1 MICLSCKHL
10 ITDDLTY
17 CPYCHVQLNAEK
29 LRFIKYIGEADSLV
43 GYQKSYKLILLRT
56 IFEYINLGQ
65 ELSVDSIMYK
75 IKDFYLN
82 RVHNGLS
89 PDYDVNDRIQNI
101 SESTSIYEIWAV
113 FKTNPYNVINNQGFL
128 FLEKNSSGELI
139 FVLPDDIMLAL
150 TKIECENIIDL
161 LNKKLALYYSKYEND
176 GKKIN
181 NEQEPS
187 SHDQD
192 SCIATDE
199 KQDAGISDIDIL
211 IEHTPLSTR
220 AKNCLLRSGYKYF
233 KDILD
238 MTEDALYSIRNIGYR
253 TVQEIQDLILNY
265 KNGNIKLHNII
276 STGNSDGT
284 NLLDI
289 SDRIIDPTALCCA
302 LDDTDLSVRAKN
314 VLTRAGYKLV
324 EDIVELTEEEL
335 IAYRNLG
342 YITLHE
348 ILDFIKSVRIANGL
362 QKVADESDDG
372 GLTQLI
378 KHTELGTRA
387 QNALTQAGYRVVGD
401 MLEITEPQLR
411 QLPGLGEGTVE
422 EILSF
427 VISLKMKLA
436 NEAPY
441 AEQNSFELIKY
452 PYINISAECEQIPV
466 TVLSYFGVPNIILRK
481 LQGNGIYKLE
491 QLKKLDY
498 AQIKLAMGDDWIKL
512 LHFTL
517 EEFYDGAVSA
527 TKYFLDN
534 IYKEEDLSFIV
545 ERSRGATLQEIGNK
559 HGMTRE
565 GVRGKIEKP
574 LKAIKPMA
582 VCLITSIINRSQS
595 QFITLQD
602 VYDIYDNDEY
612 DAIIYYAL
620 KESEE
625 IEAIE
630 SLGLFFLKTQVS
642 YNESLCVA
650 IKEYVGEGVLWYR
663 HVEQLLE
670 ILQEKNIA
678 FVDLDDIWLYMLSI
692 GYKVYGEYVAPHTV
706 SYGVLLGIIVD
717 EEFPNGIYLSDVNAI
732 AQLRRRAKERFGNL
746 NLPEE
751 DRALVARVSDSLVIC
766 DRGKCI
772 SPNRVAIDVA
782 TLDVIKEYIDNSQN
796 DIIYYQALF
805 NQFEG
810 LLAMTSDIQN
820 YHYLHGV
827 LKLYYYSEYT
837 FARDYLQKSDG
848 GSKGSLSNRIY
859 DYIIQK
865 ERAVSRDELKA
876 HLSITS
882 DSMIFNA
889 INADNRM
896 FQWEFNYYNCLGNI
910 RTTPHEEDLLRD
922 MVEEIFSEN
931 QNYGSAKLLYER
943 SMNYMP
949 DMLERNR
956 VINSTNMFYLAC
968 VYIGNKYHFRFPH
981 ILPQDSKLS
990 NTEEIAKKFVG
1001 TPDIIR
1007 WDEFSSMSDRYG
1019 WGYGTGLMIF
1029 NNIIKDG
1036 YCRISPQKY
1045 IRKEKL
1051 SISTQQISQ
1060 ISELMDKSFVN
1071 SQYFGTWTINYG
1083 MLPNIGYEWTPHLLQ
1098 AIVSLYLKQYRLI
1111 TPYYGAKK
1119 VERGLYVQSSSDFQ
1133 TYDDIVISAIMSS
1146 GRTSV
1151 TENELY
1157 TLLVIA
1163 GIIKNTLP
1171 NELKES
1177 KRLSYKDGVF
1187 TVKES
1192 A

>member
-10 ITDDLTY
+10 ITDNLTS

-29 LRFIKYIGEADSLV
+29 LRFIKYLGEEDSLV

-56 IFEYINLGQ
+56 IFEYIHLGH
-65 ELSVDSIMYK
+65 ELSVDRIMYRV
-75 IKDFYLN
+75 KDFYLN
-82 RVHNGLS
+82 RVHKGLS
-89 PDYDVNDRIQNI
+89 PDYDVDDRIQNI
-101 SESTSIYEIWAV
+101 SERTSIYDIWAV
-113 FKTNPYNVINNQGFL
+113 FKANPYNVINNQGFL
-128 FLEKNSSGELI
+128 FLEKNSLGELI
-139 FVLPDDIMLAL
+139 FVLPDDIVVNL
-150 TKIECENIIDL
+150 TEIECENIIAL
-161 LNKKLALYYSKYEND
+161 LERKLTLYYSKYEND
-176 GKKIN
+176 IKKIHDN
-181 NEQEPS
+181 QMQLSQEPNGS
-187 SHDQD
+187 IV
-192 SCIATDE
+192 IAA
-199 KQDAGISDIDIL
+199 KQDDGTTDIEIP
-211 IEHTPLSTR
+211 IEDTHLSIR
-220 AKNCLLRSGYKYF
+220 AKFCLLRSGYKYF

-238 MTEDALYSIRNIGYR
+238 MPEDVLYSIRNIGRR
-253 TVQEIQDLILNY
+253 TAQEIQELILNY
-265 KNGNIKLHNII
+265 KNGNINLPDI
-276 STGNSDGT
+276 SDGT
-284 NLLDI
+284 INSTDLRCPL
-289 SDRIIDPTALCCA
+289 SDTN
-302 LDDTDLSVRAKN
+302 LSVRAKN
-314 VLTRAGYKLV
+314 VLTRAGHILV
-324 EDIVELTEEEL
+324 ADIVELTEEEL
-335 IAYRNLG
+335 CSYRNLG
-342 YITLHE
+342 YITLCE
-348 ILDFIKSVRIANGL
+348 IIGFIKSVRIANGL
-362 QKVADESDDG
+362 QKATDEDATDR
-372 GLTQLI
+372 LTQLI
-378 KHTELGTRA
+378 RHTELGTRA
-387 QNALTQAGYRVVGD
+387 QNALTQAGYHSVVD
-401 MLEITEPQLR
+401 ILELTEPQLR
-411 QLPGLGEGTVE
+411 QLPGIGEGTVE

-427 VISLKMKLA
+427 VISLKMNLA

-441 AEQNSFELIKY
+441 ADQNSFELIKY

-466 TVLSYFGVPNIILRK
+466 TVLSYFGVPNTILRK

-517 EEFYDGAVSA
+517 EEFYEGAVSA

-559 HGMTRE
+559 HGITRE

-582 VCLITSIINRSQS
+582 VCLITSIINKLQS

-625 IEAIE
+625 IETIE
-630 SLGLFFLKTQVS
+630 ALGLFFLKAQVS
-642 YNESLCVA
+642 YNESLRAA
-650 IKEYVGEGVLWYR
+650 IQEYVGEGVLWER
-663 HVEQLLE
+663 HIEQLLE
-670 ILQEKNIA
+670 ILQEKDVA
-678 FVDLDDIWLYMLSI
+678 FVELDDIWLYMLSM

-732 AQLRRRAKERFGNL
+732 AQLRRRAQERFGNL

-766 DRGKCI
+766 DRGKGI
-772 SPNRVAIDVA
+772 SPNRVVIDVA

-827 LKLYYYSEYT
+827 LKLYYDSEYS

-865 ERAVSRDELKA
+865 GRAVSRDELKA

-889 INADNRM
+889 INADNRL

-910 RTTPHEEDLLRD
+910 SITSSEEGLLQD
-922 MVEEIFSEN
+922 IIEEIFSEN

-943 SMNYMP
+943 SVNYMP

-990 NTEEIAKKFVG
+990 NAEEIAKKFVG

-1019 WGYGTGLMIF
+1019 WGYGTALMIF
-1029 NNIIKDG
+1029 NNIIKDE

-1060 ISELMDKSFVN
+1060 ISEIMDKSFVN

-1083 MLPNIGYEWTPHLLQ
+1083 MLPNIGYRWTPHLLQ

-1133 TYDDIVISAIMSS
+1133 TYDDIVVNAIMSS

-1157 TLLVIA
+1157 TLLVLA

-1177 KRLSYKDGVF
+1177 KRLSYNDGVF